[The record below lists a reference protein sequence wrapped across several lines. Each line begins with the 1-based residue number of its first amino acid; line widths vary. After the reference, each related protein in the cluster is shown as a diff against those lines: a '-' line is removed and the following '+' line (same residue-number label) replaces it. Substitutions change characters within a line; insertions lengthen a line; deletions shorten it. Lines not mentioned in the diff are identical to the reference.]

1 MARKIEGLEVVERD
15 ASRGS
20 ATYNYKGV
28 RISKYTQE
36 LGHKT
41 MIRGGYSRAGVKF
54 TFKIDTYRVNAS
66 VQTGY
71 IISKAY
77 TLKETVADIDRWL
90 EGDNRA
96 VEKGRIISG
105 VTDRAILRAEG
116 KISA

>member
-1 MARKIEGLEVVERD
+1 MAAKIEGLEVVERD
-15 ASRGS
+15 SKRGS
-20 ATYNYKGV
+20 ATYIYKGV

-54 TFKIDTYRVNAS
+54 TFKINTYRVNAT
-66 VQTGY
+66 VQSGY

-90 EGDNRA
+90 EGGNRA
-96 VEKGRIISG
+96 VENYTIISG